1 MSNPVEVVD
10 AEVRFERQGPAARI
24 VVDRPSARNAIS
36 HRVMEELEAILDH
49 LVDEPP
55 AVVTIRGGGDR
66 AFVSGG
72 DLKEFAAIRLAA
84 DAERMASRMR
94 RILDRL
100 ATLPSIT
107 IAVLNGHALGGGAE
121 LAVAADFRLA
131 ADDIK
136 IGFSQITLGITPAWG
151 GIERLAGLVG
161 RARAAYLLATGVIVD
176 ARQGAEWGLIE
187 EVVPR
192 PQLDARAE
200 ELESSLSGRPVH
212 ALHTIKAILARSQ
225 PAVHEATAA
234 DAVRRFAE
242 SWVSEAHWSAVAN
255 TGKG

>member
-1 MSNPVEVVD
+1 MSNPVEVID
-10 AEVRFERQGPAARI
+10 AEVRFEREGPAARI

-36 HRVMEELEAILDH
+36 HRVMGELEAILDH
-49 LVDEPP
+49 LAEEPP

-84 DAERMASRMR
+84 DAERMATRMR

-151 GIERLAGLVG
+151 GIERLAGLAG
-161 RARAAYLLATGVIVD
+161 RARAAYLLATGAIID
-176 ARQGAEWGLIE
+176 AHQGA
-187 EVVPR
+187 
-192 PQLDARAE
+192 A
-200 ELESSLSGRPVH
+200 
-212 ALHTIKAILARSQ
+212 
-225 PAVHEATAA
+225 
-234 DAVRRFAE
+234 
-242 SWVSEAHWSAVAN
+242 
-255 TGKG
+255 